1 MHPYRQFLLPPT
13 NNILETHLITKREE
27 VRRFSCNV
35 DQVCASVGL
44 DLVVATALVR
54 TLRIY
59 HIFHHF
65 GKLRKDWTDSRL
77 VAVIVAII
85 SIKVCLFVLWIS
97 VDNQHLTDTI
107 IFQGEVPPYYLV
119 IQSCYSNYQALWADS
134 AYMFTFSL
142 LVLLLFLAIKTRKT
156 SLGDFKDTKKV
167 TVLVVVFFNLVLIVF
182 GSLWGILQL
191 SGQPIASYVSLALA
205 YSLSSFAI
213 QVSLFLP
220 KVLPPLYRHLKNCF
234 E

>member
-1 MHPYRQFLLPPT
+1 MKYGPYLSLW
-13 NNILETHLITKREE
+13 
-27 VRRFSCNV
+27 
-35 DQVCASVGL
+35 
-44 DLVVATALVR
+44 VA
-54 TLRIY
+54 
-59 HIFHHF
+59 
-65 GKLRKDWTDSRL
+65 
-77 VAVIVAII
+77 
-85 SIKVCLFVLWIS
+85 
-97 VDNQHLTDTI
+97 
-107 IFQGEVPPYYLV
+107 
-119 IQSCYSNYQALWADS
+119 S

-156 SLGDFKDTKKV
+156 SLRDFKDTKKLI
-167 TVLVVVFFNLVLIVF
+167 VLVVFLNLVLIVF